1 MDNVSNLTW
10 REIKV
15 FCFVYVVKEFHEFKD
30 DCNILELIIV

>member
-1 MDNVSNLTW
+1 MQQFDMEGI
-10 REIKV
+10 RV